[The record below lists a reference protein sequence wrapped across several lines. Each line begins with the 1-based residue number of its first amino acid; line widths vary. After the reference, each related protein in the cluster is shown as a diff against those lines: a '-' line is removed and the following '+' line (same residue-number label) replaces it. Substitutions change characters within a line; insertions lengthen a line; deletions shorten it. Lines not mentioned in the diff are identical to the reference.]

1 MKGNMKIGI
10 EVNIIGMPFIA
21 TNSTD
26 TKLMLR
32 LLISGA
38 AASNF
43 RLEKKF
49 QDYGDRGVPD
59 RSRTVINDSLVCE
72 CKLLEVL
79 RRSANSEVRKH

>member
-1 MKGNMKIGI
+1 MLEAFKHFLKGNMKI
-10 EVNIIGMPFIA
+10 VNEANMIGNEKPFIA

-43 RLEKKF
+43 RLEKTWKF
-49 QDYGDRGVPD
+49 GDRGVPD
-59 RSRTVINDSLVCE
+59 RSRTEL
-72 CKLLEVL
+72 
-79 RRSANSEVRKH
+79 

>member
-1 MKGNMKIGI
+1 MKIDI
-10 EVNIIGMPFIA
+10 EVNIIGNEKPFIA

-26 TKLMLR
+26 AKLMLR

-43 RLEKKF
+43 RLEKTWKF
-49 QDYGDRGVPD
+49 GDRDRGVPD